1 MNTGK
6 LFAKAL
12 GIVEPWYVEGVEFS
26 AEARRLDIRIDF
38 LAGSRFTA
46 TGEDGSVS
54 GPFPVHDTVEK
65 QWRHLNFFQHE
76 CYLQCRIPR
85 VRTPDG
91 RTLRV
96 KAPWEGLNSGF
107 TMLFEALMLGL
118 AGHMPVHAVA
128 KMVGVDDG
136 KLWRLMGKYVEQ
148 AVSGESMEPV
158 TQLGVDETS
167 MGKGHKYV
175 TVAADLKIR
184 RTVFVA
190 EGKGNEN
197 LTALADDMRR
207 RGGDPAAVTDFT
219 CDMSQAFILGI
230 ANNFPA
236 AEVTFDKFHLVKL
249 LNDALDKVR
258 RREVAR
264 HPVLR
269 RSRWLLLRNEV
280 NLDAEQAAR
289 LAEIRTWNLDTCRAL
304 QLRMA
309 FQDIY
314 HANDR
319 DEFAALFGK
328 WLSWAKRSRLAE
340 FRRVA
345 RTFAKHRDGILRWFD
360 TRLSNAILEGINS
373 LIQATKAKA
382 RGFRTFAYFRTA
394 IFFATGHLD
403 FSKINPACQS
413 L

>member
-1 MNTGK
+1 M
-6 LFAKAL
+6 
-12 GIVEPWYVEGVEFS
+12 
-26 AEARRLDIRIDF
+26 
-38 LAGSRFTA
+38 
-46 TGEDGSVS
+46 
-54 GPFPVHDTVEK
+54 
-65 QWRHLNFFQHE
+65 
-76 CYLQCRIPR
+76 
-85 VRTPDG
+85 
-91 RTLRV
+91 
-96 KAPWEGLNSGF
+96 
-107 TMLFEALMLGL
+107 
-118 AGHMPVHAVA
+118 A